1 MNFEERVNADNFN
14 DTGANQSGRTT
25 MRIPQTTMRFVI
37 FGCIIVGLIGGYIA
51 LSQSGAT
58 TFLQNTTSLKQWI
71 QQLGI
76 LGPIAI
82 VGLMAIAIIMSPIPS
97 APIALA
103 AGAAYG
109 HTAGTVYVAIGSE
122 LGAVLAFYIARLVGV
137 EKLQKW
143 VGERLTKGMIGSQN
157 TLMGIVFIS
166 RLLPFISFDM
176 ISYAAGVTP
185 LRFWRFAVAT
195 LAGIIPA
202 SFLLAHF
209 GSELASGE
217 SQRIGLTVLL
227 LGGVSLL
234 VMLSNWLS
242 TRRHKS

>member
-1 MNFEERVNADNFN
+1 MK
-14 DTGANQSGRTT
+14 T
-25 MRIPQTTMRFVI
+25 PQTTTRVVI
-37 FGCIIVGLIGGYIA
+37 SICIVVSLVVGYVILSRTSVITLLEDGTA
-51 LSQSGAT
+51 LQ
-58 TFLQNTTSLKQWI
+58 QWI
-71 QQLGI
+71 QQLGVA
-76 LGPIAI
+76 GPIVI
-82 VGLMAIAIIMSPIPS
+82 ISLMTIAIIMSPIPS

-103 AGAAYG
+103 AGATYG

-122 LGAVLAFYIARLVGV
+122 LGAIIAFFIARLVGTDV
-137 EKLQKW
+137 MQKW
-143 VGERLTKGMIGSQN
+143 VGDRLSKTMLGSQN

-185 LRFWRFAVAT
+185 LKFWRFAIAT

-227 LGGVSLL
+227 LGGVSLVFIL
-234 VMLSNWLS
+234 YNWLS
-242 TRRHKS
+242 RR

>member
-1 MNFEERVNADNFN
+1 MK
-14 DTGANQSGRTT
+14 T
-25 MRIPQTTMRFVI
+25 PQTTTRFVI
-37 FGCIIVGLIGGYIA
+37 FICIVVSLVVGYII
-51 LSQSGAT
+51 LSKTSAI
-58 TFLQNTTSLKQWI
+58 TFLEDGAALQQWI
-71 QQLGI
+71 QQLGVA
-76 LGPIAI
+76 GPIVI
-82 VGLMAIAIIMSPIPS
+82 ISLMTIAIIMSPIPS

-122 LGAVLAFYIARLVGV
+122 LGAIIAFFIARLVGTDI
-137 EKLQKW
+137 LQKW
-143 VGERLTKGMIGSQN
+143 VGDRLTKTMLGSQN

-185 LRFWRFAVAT
+185 LKFWRFAVAT

-217 SQRIGLTVLL
+217 SQRIGITVLL
-227 LGGVSLL
+227 LGGVSLIFL
-234 VMLSNWLS
+234 LFNWLS
-242 TRRHKS
+242 HRRN

>member
-1 MNFEERVNADNFN
+1 MK
-14 DTGANQSGRTT
+14 T
-25 MRIPQTTMRFVI
+25 PQTTTRVI
-37 FGCIIVGLIGGYIA
+37 IFICIVVSLVVGYVI
-51 LSQSGAT
+51 LSK
-58 TFLQNTTSLKQWI
+58 TSLITLLEDGAALQQWI
-71 QQLGI
+71 QQLGVA
-76 LGPIAI
+76 GPIVI
-82 VGLMAIAIIMSPIPS
+82 ISLMTIAIIMSPIPS

-122 LGAVLAFYIARLVGV
+122 LGAIIAFFIARLVGTDV
-137 EKLQKW
+137 LQKW
-143 VGERLTKGMIGSQN
+143 VGDRLTKTMLGSQN

-185 LRFWRFAVAT
+185 LKFWRFAVAT

-227 LGGVSLL
+227 LGGVSLVFIL
-234 VMLSNWLS
+234 YNWLS
-242 TRRHKS
+242 RR

>member
-1 MNFEERVNADNFN
+1 MK
-14 DTGANQSGRTT
+14 T
-25 MRIPQTTMRFVI
+25 PQTTTRVVI
-37 FGCIIVGLIGGYIA
+37 SICIVVSLVVGYVILSRTSVITLLEDGTA
-51 LSQSGAT
+51 LQ
-58 TFLQNTTSLKQWI
+58 QWI
-71 QQLGI
+71 QQLGVA
-76 LGPIAI
+76 GPIVI
-82 VGLMAIAIIMSPIPS
+82 ISLMTIAIIMSPIPS

-122 LGAVLAFYIARLVGV
+122 LGAIIAFFIARLVGTDV
-137 EKLQKW
+137 MQKW
-143 VGERLTKGMIGSQN
+143 VGDRLSKTMLGSQN

-185 LRFWRFAVAT
+185 LKFWRFAIAT

-227 LGGVSLL
+227 LGGVSLVFIL
-234 VMLSNWLS
+234 YNWLS
-242 TRRHKS
+242 RR